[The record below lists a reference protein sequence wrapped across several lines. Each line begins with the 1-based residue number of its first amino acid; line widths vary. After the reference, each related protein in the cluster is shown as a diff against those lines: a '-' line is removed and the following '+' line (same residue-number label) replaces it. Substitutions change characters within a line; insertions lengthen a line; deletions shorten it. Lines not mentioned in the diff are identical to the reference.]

1 MHPDTVSVPTARQAA
16 ALLLK
21 RKEKLIEE
29 QQAYLDR
36 LQQSDQQVA
45 AAYQLTQQ
53 FAGMVRA
60 LEGERLEG

>member
-1 MHPDTVSVPTARQAA
+1 
-16 ALLLK
+16 LLK